1 MRSAASQIAD
11 EVATRAVVS
20 SANPSQDSN
29 AAWARLQD
37 LLPRAQNDYYLDFV
51 VITDP
56 AGRVI
61 ARHNDKPGANET
73 LLGADYNNPIAQ
85 RAVSDGAQLRA
96 VATAACA
103 VEQGAQ
109 LQRLGLDLRVQLRPD
124 DSTVTDA
131 LMIEAGAP
139 IIISG
144 RFIGTVIIGQ
154 LLNNYYPARAGAT
167 PIQTHLAGEVR
178 HTLFRGDDRASGA
191 LIAFGDRIIAS
202 SIPASGQS
210 REPLLHGAPHDL
222 SAAEEKVEAEGRD
235 FIIAW
240 HPLVALDGTKLGD
253 VGVARAEDEA
263 LFPVGRL
270 QTVFLGIGLSALLF
284 AGAAGF
290 LAGYNLA
297 SRVSTLHDAA
307 TRMGHGELSAP
318 VKDPLAPGS
327 SLVPDF
333 FRQDEISRLA
343 DEMDQMRDSFRQAID
358 RMRKR

>member
-1 MRSAASQIAD
+1 MRSAVSQIAD

-20 SANPSQDSN
+20 SANPAPDSS

-37 LLPRAQNDYYLDFV
+37 LLPRAQNEYYLDFV

-61 ARHNDKPGANET
+61 ARHNDRPAGNET
-73 LLGADYNNPIAQ
+73 VLGAEYNNPIAQ
-85 RAVSDGAQLRA
+85 RAVSDGAQLRP

-103 VEQGAQ
+103 VEQGEQ
-109 LQRLGLDLRVQLRPD
+109 LKRLGLDLRVQLRPD
-124 DSTVTDA
+124 DSTVTEA
-131 LMIEAGAP
+131 LMIEAAAP
-139 IIISG
+139 VIISG
-144 RFIGTVIIGQ
+144 RFIGTVLIGQ

-178 HTLFRGDDRASGA
+178 HTLFRGEDRGSGA
-191 LIAFGDRIIAS
+191 LVAFGDRIIAS

-210 REPLLHGAPHDL
+210 KEPALHGAQHNP
-222 SAAEEKVEAEGRD
+222 SAAEEQVQVEGRD

-240 HPLVALDGTKLGD
+240 QPLVGLDGTRLGD
-253 VGVARAEDEA
+253 IGVARAEDEA

-270 QTVFLGIGLSALLF
+270 RTVFLGIGLSALLF
-284 AGAAGF
+284 AGAAGY
-290 LAGYNLA
+290 LVGYNLA
-297 SRVSTLHDAA
+297 SRVTTLHDAA
-307 TRMGHGELSAP
+307 TRMGHGELSEP
-318 VKDPLAPGS
+318 VKDPLQPGS
-327 SLVPDF
+327 PLVPDF
-333 FRQDEISRLA
+333 IRQDEISRLA